1 VLNSNLP
8 PILHRFR
15 DIAVDRSKI
24 AQTVGWI
31 EMKLGMEVSLGPG
44 QIVLD
49 GDPAH
54 PKMVTDPQFSAH
66 VCCGQTAGWIKMPL
80 SMEEGL
86 SPDHIVLDGNPAP
99 PPPERG
105 TAALHFWAYVY
116 FDQTAAWIKM
126 PLGTK
131 VGLGS
136 GYILLDEDPAPH
148 P

>member
-1 VLNSNLP
+1 MPIESSFIIRLVIKTNLP

-66 VCCGQTAGWIKMPL
+66 VCCGQTTG
-80 SMEEGL
+80 
-86 SPDHIVLDGNPAP
+86 
-99 PPPERG
+99 
-105 TAALHFWAYVY
+105 
-116 FDQTAAWIKM
+116 WIKM
-126 PLGTK
+126 PLGTE
-131 VGLGS
+131 VDFGPGQ
-136 GYILLDEDPAPH
+136 IVLDGDPALRKKGVQHPH
-148 P
+148 FWTMYCGQTAA